1 VVIKP
6 GSSSRIDGIR
16 GYLVAEHPEIQIKD
30 TPQHYSIDV
39 FNRCEERGAVL
50 LTLDGWKDVHPSLV
64 TIPVDWEYTI
74 PYGVLY
80 PRKPSNSVQLFVRA
94 LQEQHVQTTEQT
106 TGELQYY

>member
-1 VVIKP
+1 M
-6 GSSSRIDGIR
+6 
-16 GYLVAEHPEIQIKD
+16 KD
-30 TPQHYSIDV
+30 APHQYTLDV
-39 FNRCEERGAVL
+39 FNRCEEGCAVL

-94 LQEQHVQTTEQT
+94 LQEQHVHTSEQT
-106 TGELQYY
+106 TGEL

>member
-1 VVIKP
+1 
-6 GSSSRIDGIR
+6 
-16 GYLVAEHPEIQIKD
+16 
-30 TPQHYSIDV
+30 V